1 MNLSEENFKEL
12 DEGLKIKDD
21 AFKQLKHSIL
31 TQASQKKRSKKPFV
45 LVLATACMLL
55 FVTSPLY
62 SPVMAK
68 LAAKI
73 VPIEIYPSF
82 TSNREDEGLLTKLV
96 EYLTAQ
102 GYDVNSIGVLTSN
115 VIEISLI
122 SEQLSLKQVEEQ
134 LGANVDAFLA
144 DNGYDLYDVQFS
156 IVDLAEQ
163 ENVRSKNL
171 DLYDQARQIVKDVF
185 AAYGYAIEAD
195 YELAGMRETWFSN
208 ILLIDMPDHI
218 KESKEIVANIQAEID
233 KQALDIKD
241 IEVTSFNFKH
251 RLQDNRWAYLASDIF
266 DAMAGKST
274 YQLSELSYSVKKGH
288 THVYIKTNWSEKP
301 PQTVINEITE
311 AVETYL
317 ELPETKSQ
325 RRDDLYTI
333 QFLNIDGEAFINI
346 SNKQ

>member
-1 MNLSEENFKEL
+1 MNFSEENFKEL
-12 DEGLKIKDD
+12 DEELKIKDD

-31 TQASQKKRSKKPFV
+31 AQASQKKRSKKSFV

-62 SPVMAK
+62 SPAMAK

-73 VPIEIYPSF
+73 IPIEIYPSF
-82 TSNREDEGLLTKLV
+82 TSNGEDKGLPTKLM

-102 GYDVNSIGVLTSN
+102 GYDVNSIGFLTSN

-122 SEQLSLKQVEEQ
+122 SEQLSSKQVEEQ
-134 LGANVDAFLA
+134 LAANIDAFLA

-163 ENVRSKNL
+163 ENVQSENL
-171 DLYDQARQIVKDVF
+171 DLYDQVRQIVKDAF
-185 AAYGYAIEAD
+185 AAYGYALEAD
-195 YELAGMRETWFSN
+195 YELAGLRETWFSN
-208 ILLIDMPDHI
+208 ILLLDMPDHI

-241 IEVTSFNFKH
+241 IQVTSFNFEH
-251 RLQDNRWAYLASDIF
+251 RLQDNRWAYLASDIYN
-266 DAMAGKST
+266 AMAGKST
-274 YQLSELSYSVKKGH
+274 YQLSGLSYSIKKGH
-288 THVYIKTNWSEKP
+288 AYVYIKTNWSEKP
-301 PQTVINEITE
+301 DETVINEITE

-325 RRDDLYTI
+325 RRDDIYTI
-333 QFLNIDGEAFINI
+333 QFLNTEGEAFITI